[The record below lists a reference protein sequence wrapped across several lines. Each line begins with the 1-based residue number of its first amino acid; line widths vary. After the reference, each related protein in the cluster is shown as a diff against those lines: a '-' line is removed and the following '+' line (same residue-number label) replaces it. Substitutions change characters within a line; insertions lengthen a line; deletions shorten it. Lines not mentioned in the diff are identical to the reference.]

1 MLPFSPGFLYKVH
14 SPSDLREIMDV
25 FVYGRQDIR
34 APRKPRNWGRAR
46 DTEKRRKENGGA
58 GGFQTNCTTSTWHL
72 GGEAEQAELPV
83 AV

>member
-1 MLPFSPGFLYKVH
+1 MEGKILELLGNLGSGGGP
-14 SPSDLREIMDV
+14 E
-25 FVYGRQDIR
+25 
-34 APRKPRNWGRAR
+34 
-46 DTEKRRKENGGA
+46 DTEKRRKENRGA